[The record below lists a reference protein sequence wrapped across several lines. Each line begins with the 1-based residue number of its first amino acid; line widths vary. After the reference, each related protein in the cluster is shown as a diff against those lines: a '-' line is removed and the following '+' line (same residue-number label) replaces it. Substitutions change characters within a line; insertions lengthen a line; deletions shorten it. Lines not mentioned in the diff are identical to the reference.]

1 MEDLEKKIDRFLSPG
16 SGSGYGYGYGSGDGI
31 GRYRGQK
38 VYYIDGVRTL
48 IDEVKG
54 QFAKGRTIRGDL
66 TTEVCWIAKV
76 GNSFAHGKN
85 IHEAHTA
92 ALDKELQDMPEEERI
107 DRFVEAHP
115 DMEMSYPGADLFRWH
130 NLLTGSCEM
139 GRRAFCRDRGIDID
153 TASFTVKE
161 FVKLTCDSY
170 GKEVIRKL
178 AERLSIMI

>member
-1 MEDLEKKIDRFLSPG
+1 MEDLEKKIEQFLSMG
-16 SGSGYGYGYGSGDGI
+16 SSYGSSDGI

-54 QFAKGRTIRGDL
+54 QFAKGRIIRGDL
-66 TTEVCWIAKV
+66 TVEVCWIAKV

-92 ALDKELQDMPEEERI
+92 ALEKELQDMPEEERI

-115 DMEMSYPGADLFRWH
+115 DMEISYPGADLFRWH
-130 NLLTGSCEM
+130 NLLTGSCKM
-139 GRRAFCRDRGIDID
+139 GRLAFCRDRGIDID

>member
-1 MEDLEKKIDRFLSPG
+1 MEDLEKKIERFLSPG
-16 SGSGYGYGYGSGDGI
+16 SGYGYGSGSGSGI
-31 GRYRGQK
+31 GRYCGQK

-54 QFAKGRTIRGDL
+54 QFAKGRIIRGDL
-66 TTEVCWIAKV
+66 TVEVCWIAKF

-92 ALDKELQDMPEEERI
+92 AFDKELQDMPEEERI
-107 DRFVEAHP
+107 DRFVEGHP

>member
-1 MEDLEKKIDRFLSPG
+1 MGTNSNQKFIVRCSRAGVF
-16 SGSGYGYGYGSGDGI
+16 YGEIVS
-31 GRYRGQK
+31 RNGQ
-38 VYYIDGVRTL
+38 
-48 IDEVKG
+48 EV
-54 QFAKGRTIRGDL
+54 
-66 TTEVCWIAKV
+66 
-76 GNSFAHGKN
+76 
-85 IHEAHTA
+85 
-92 ALDKELQDMPEEERI
+92 
-107 DRFVEAHP
+107 
-115 DMEMSYPGADLFRWH
+115 EMSYPGADLFRWH